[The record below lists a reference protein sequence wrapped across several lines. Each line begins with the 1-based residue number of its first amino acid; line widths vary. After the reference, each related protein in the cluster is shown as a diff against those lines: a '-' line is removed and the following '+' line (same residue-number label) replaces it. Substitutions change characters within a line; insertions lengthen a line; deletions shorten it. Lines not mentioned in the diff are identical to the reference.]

1 MGSRSEKE
9 VFLIV
14 LNVNLRVLKKTVFTD
29 VYNIMYNKMC
39 IVYNITEIKVH
50 ISVLRLDFHDCF
62 LTLSSTLLKSNV
74 ILIRSN

>member
-50 ISVLRLDFHDCF
+50 ISVLRLHFHDCF